1 MKNGNVIA
9 AGILG
14 IAMIVSSLIVSRGL
28 NGVSESIQ
36 FQRFTSQPSR
46 FPDSIVV
53 RSGNEHFKV
62 QLKPDQP

>member
-1 MKNGNVIA
+1 MKNGNAIA
-9 AGILG
+9 AIIIGLSLV
-14 IAMIVSSLIVSRGL
+14 VSSLIVCWGL
-28 NGVSESIQ
+28 DDVSESIRHQ
-36 FQRFTSQPSR
+36 TFTSQSSR